1 MVRSAVEASLKKE
14 LNLLFNLI
22 LKKIVMKKILLIE
35 DNEDVRS
42 NTAEILELS
51 NYEVIVAENGKAG
64 IEKALEHFPDL
75 IICDIMMPVL
85 DGYGV
90 LHAVHK
96 NDAIKNT
103 PFIFLTAKTERGDF
117 RKGMELGADDYI
129 TKPFSGTE
137 LLNAVD
143 SRLKKID
150 LLKREL
156 SPGIEGLQYL
166 METSM
171 GKDYMKLL
179 TEDRNINTYKKKQ
192 IVYSEGNRPNRLY
205 YVLKGKVKT
214 YKSNDNGKE
223 LVTELFLPGDFFGY
237 VAMLENTAYKDSAE
251 AMEDTELA
259 IIPREDFDQLINNNK
274 EVAQKFIRLLAKNIS
289 ERENQ
294 LVNIAYNSLRKKV
307 ADALLMLYRKYHKDP
322 ENNETI
328 IISRG
333 SLATIAGTAKESLI
347 RTLSDFRSEKL
358 IDIRENGSIEILNL
372 KKLEFL
378 IN

>member
-1 MVRSAVEASLKKE
+1 
-14 LNLLFNLI
+14 
-22 LKKIVMKKILLIE
+22 MKKILLIE
-35 DNEDVRS
+35 DNDDVRD

-51 NYEVIVAENGKAG
+51 NYEVIVAENGKTG
-64 IEKALEHFPDL
+64 VEKALEYLPDL

-96 NDAIKNT
+96 NDPIKNT

-143 SRLKKID
+143 SRLKKVE
-150 LLKREL
+150 LLKQEL
-156 SPGIEGLQYL
+156 SPDMEGLQYL
-166 METSM
+166 MQTSN
-171 GKDYMKLL
+171 GKDNLKLL
-179 TEDRNINTYKKKQ
+179 AEDRSINKYKKKE
-192 IVYSEGNRPNRLY
+192 IIYSEGNHPNRLY

-214 YKSNDNGKE
+214 YRSNDYGKE
-223 LVTELFLPGDFFGY
+223 LVTEIFSAGDFLGY
-237 VAMLENTAYKDSAE
+237 VAMLEGTVYKDSAAALE
-251 AMEDTELA
+251 ETKLA
-259 IIPREDFDQLINNNK
+259 IIPWEDFDRLVNNNK

-289 ERENQ
+289 ERESQ
-294 LVNIAYNSLRKKV
+294 LINIAYNSLRKKV
-307 ADALLMLYRKYHKDP
+307 ADALLMLYKKYQPTTEDT
-322 ENNETI
+322 NAM

-347 RTLSDFRSEKL
+347 RTLSDFRNEKL
-358 IDIRENGSIEILNL
+358 IDIKQDGSILILNL

-378 IN
+378 LN

>member
-1 MVRSAVEASLKKE
+1 
-14 LNLLFNLI
+14 
-22 LKKIVMKKILLIE
+22 
-35 DNEDVRS
+35 
-42 NTAEILELS
+42 
-51 NYEVIVAENGKAG
+51 
-64 IEKALEHFPDL
+64 
-75 IICDIMMPVL
+75 
-85 DGYGV
+85 
-90 LHAVHK
+90 
-96 NDAIKNT
+96 
-103 PFIFLTAKTERGDF
+103 
-117 RKGMELGADDYI
+117 
-129 TKPFSGTE
+129 
-137 LLNAVD
+137 
-143 SRLKKID
+143 
-150 LLKREL
+150 
-156 SPGIEGLQYL
+156 
-166 METSM
+166 
-171 GKDYMKLL
+171 
-179 TEDRNINTYKKKQ
+179 
-192 IVYSEGNRPNRLY
+192 
-205 YVLKGKVKT
+205 
-214 YKSNDNGKE
+214 

-358 IDIRENGSIEILNL
+358 IDIRENGSIDILNV

>member
-1 MVRSAVEASLKKE
+1 
-14 LNLLFNLI
+14 
-22 LKKIVMKKILLIE
+22 MKKILLID

-42 NTAEILELS
+42 NTAEMLELS
-51 NYEVIVAENGKAG
+51 NYEVIVAENGKTG
-64 IEKALEHFPDL
+64 IEKALEHRPDL

-85 DGYGV
+85 GGYGV
-90 LHAVHK
+90 LHTVHK
-96 NDAIKNT
+96 NEAIKNT
-103 PFIFLTAKTERGDF
+103 PFIFLTAKTERGDL
-117 RKGMELGADDYI
+117 RRGMELGADDYI
-129 TKPFSGTE
+129 TKPFSVTD

-143 SRLKKID
+143 CRLKKID
-150 LLKREL
+150 LLKQRL
-156 SPGIEGLQYL
+156 SPGIEGLQFL
-166 METSM
+166 METSI
-171 GKDYMKLL
+171 GKDSMKLL
-179 TEDRNINTYKKKQ
+179 TEDRNINNYKKKQ
-192 IVYSEGNRPNRLY
+192 IVYSEGNHPNRLY

-223 LVTELFLPGDFFGY
+223 LVTELFLPGDFVGY
-237 VAMLENTAYKDSAE
+237 VAMLENTVYKDSAE
-251 AMEDTELA
+251 AMEETELA
-259 IIPREDFDQLINNNK
+259 IIPQEDFDQLINNDK
-274 EVAQKFIRLLAKNIS
+274 EVAQKFISLLAKNIS

-307 ADALLMLYRKYHKDP
+307 ADALLLLYKKYHKNP
-322 ENNETI
+322 ESIEAM

-372 KKLEFL
+372 QELEFL